1 MNGTENAM
9 NAGSTTPSQSGSD
22 LSLVKERK
30 IGSYPAKAN
39 RLTTAALSDIF
50 LPHGVRRCAG
60 AALRE
65 RGVARA
71 WRYAGRG
78 VARGAAIR
86 GRGETRVRRYAGA
99 ALRGRGDTRARR
111 CAGAAIHGARRYTGA
126 AFEGNRGKPV
136 SGLKLTGAIPAGA
149 ISPEAILQS
158 VRKASAFDFAPC
170 AFPVN
175 KIVTERIGFKDL
187 DIAAAKTSDP
197 CFASFGACRRYPIDY
212 LILMTKAN
220 VIPSGKVSYNEQNIR
235 QVYHSFVFH
244 VGVVNIY
251 INLPVRNITDHA
263 GNILETDFPSPSA
276 SPGVKPS
283 VQNARGENSAKL
295 IGPSPPQSYL

>member
-1 MNGTENAM
+1 MKTNENY
-9 NAGSTTPSQSGSD
+9 S
-22 LSLVKERK
+22 VE
-30 IGSYPAKAN
+30 I
-39 RLTTAALSDIF
+39 
-50 LPHGVRRCAG
+50 V
-60 AALRE
+60 
-65 RGVARA
+65 
-71 WRYAGRG
+71 
-78 VARGAAIR
+78 GAAID
-86 GRGETRVRRYAGA
+86 GRGIARVRRYMGCGDTRVRRYAGA
-99 ALRGRGDTRARR
+99 A
-111 CAGAAIHGARRYTGA
+111 
-126 AFEGNRGKPV
+126 FERNRGKPV
-136 SGLKLTGAIPAGA
+136 SGLKLTGAILAGA
-149 ISPEAILQS
+149 TSPEAILQS

-220 VIPSGKVSYNEQNIR
+220 VIPSGKESYNEQNIR

-263 GNILETDFPSPSA
+263 GNILEPDFSVSV
-276 SPGVKPS
+276 GVTGGQAFGTERK
-283 VQNARGENSAKL
+283 G
-295 IGPSPPQSYL
+295 

>member
-1 MNGTENAM
+1 M

-99 ALRGRGDTRARR
+99 ALRGRGDTW
-111 CAGAAIHGARRYTGA
+111 GAAIHGRGV
-126 AFEGNRGKPV
+126 RGK
-136 SGLKLTGAIPAGA
+136 SRQTGLRLEADGRNTGGRNFAG
-149 ISPEAILQS
+149 
-158 VRKASAFDFAPC
+158 
-170 AFPVN
+170 
-175 KIVTERIGFKDL
+175 G
-187 DIAAAKTSDP
+187 DI
-197 CFASFGACRRYPIDY
+197 
-212 LILMTKAN
+212 TK
-220 VIPSGKVSYNEQNIR
+220 R
-235 QVYHSFVFH
+235 
-244 VGVVNIY
+244 
-251 INLPVRNITDHA
+251 
-263 GNILETDFPSPSA
+263 
-276 SPGVKPS
+276 
-283 VQNARGENSAKL
+283 
-295 IGPSPPQSYL
+295 PQSFSLRFCTVCISRQQNCDRADRFQRSRHRRSEDI